1 MAIDNFIPEMWA
13 AGVTQSFFANQ
24 VVIPTLNTQYTGTA
38 SRGNT
43 VHIINAT
50 TPTIVDYAAAGRSIT
65 AEALNDTEVQLL
77 IDQEKAFSVNVDD
90 VDRVQAA
97 GEFNAWT
104 NSAGRALA
112 EDAESYVI
120 AQMLAGSTDGNAGA
134 VVVDDATKAK
144 AAVRALRKKLTES
157 KVPAGNRFI
166 LVNPDMADLL
176 LADLSDVSV
185 AGSSTE
191 LRDGAIMRL
200 YGMDVIETPLLT
212 VGGDE
217 PNRASA
223 IAYHQDMV
231 AFVNQIDSLES
242 LRNPTKFADIVRGL
256 NVYGSKVIKSEA
268 VVRYVSA
275 PAE

>member
-13 AGVTQSFFANQ
+13 AGVTQSFIANQ

-65 AEALNDTEVQLL
+65 AEALADTEVQLL
-77 IDQEKAFSVNVDD
+77 INQEKAFSVNVDD

-112 EDAESYVI
+112 EDAETYVI
-120 AQMLAGSTDGNAGA
+120 AQMLAGATDGNPDD
-134 VVVDDATKAK
+134 VDVTTPALAK
-144 AAVRALRKKLTES
+144 AAIRSIRKQMVES
-157 KVPAGNRFI
+157 KIPSGGRYVI
-166 LVNPDMADLL
+166 VNPDFADLL
-176 LADLSDVSV
+176 LSDLSDVSS
-185 AGSSTE
+185 AGSSNE
-191 LRDGAIMRL
+191 LRNGQILRL
-200 YGMDVIETPLLT
+200 YGMDVIESPLVAGDTPT
-212 VGGDE
+212 
-217 PNRASA
+217 A
-223 IAYHQDMV
+223 IGYHQDMV

-256 NVYGSKVIKSEA
+256 NVYGAKVVKSEA
-268 VVRYVSA
+268 VVKYVSVA
-275 PAE
+275 A

>member
-13 AGVTQSFFANQ
+13 AGVTQSFIANQ

-50 TPTIVDYAAAGRSIT
+50 TPTIVDYKAAGRSIT
-65 AEALNDTEVQLL
+65 AEALNDTEVLLL
-77 IDQEKAFSVNVDD
+77 INQEKAFSVNVDD

-104 NSAGRALA
+104 NAAGRALA
-112 EDAESYVI
+112 EDAETFVI
-120 AQMLAGSTDGNAGA
+120 ASMLDGSSDGNAGGA
-134 VVVDDATKAK
+134 IIDSPADAKSAI
-144 AAVRALRKKLTES
+144 RAIRKSLTEA
-157 KVPAGNRFI
+157 KVPSGNRFVI
-166 LVNPDMADLL
+166 VNPDFADLL

-191 LRDGAIMRL
+191 LRDGQILRL
-200 YGMDVIETPLLT
+200 YGMDVIESPLVT
-212 VGGDE
+212 IEGDAR
-217 PNRASA
+217 PAA
-223 IAYHQDMV
+223 IGYHQDMV

-268 VVRYVSA
+268 VVRFVSGVA
-275 PAE
+275 GE